1 MVQSHVERD
10 GNGLHLSYYDV
21 SHHKEGSMELKFIDP
36 SDVQKIHDDD
46 KVAVD
51 DDIITAAPDQPV
63 VLHVSHPDGSRED
76 IKCNHS

>member
-21 SHHKEGSMELKFIDP
+21 SLHKEGSMELAFVDP
-36 SDVQKIHDDD
+36 SDVRKIRDED

-51 DDIITAAPDQPV
+51 DTVVTAAPDQPV
-63 VLHVSHPDGSRED
+63 ILHVEHPDGSCDE